1 VEIVF
6 TNQAEKDF
14 ERVKQHPVLLKKVV
28 ALLDL
33 VEENPFATPPRY
45 EKLIGL
51 KNVYSRRINQQH
63 RFIYEF
69 IEATKRVKV
78 IHLST
83 YYEKVKA

>member
-1 VEIVF
+1 MEIVF

-14 ERVKQHPVLLKKVV
+14 ERIKQNPVLLKKAV

-33 VEENPFATPPRY
+33 VKENPFAKPPQY
-45 EKLIGL
+45 VKLIGL

-69 IEATKRVKV
+69 IESTKTVKV

-83 YYEKVKA
+83 YYE

>member
-14 ERVKQHPVLLKKVV
+14 ERIKQNPVLLKKAV

-33 VEENPFATPPRY
+33 VKENPFAKPPQY
-45 EKLIGL
+45 VKLIGL

-69 IEATKRVKV
+69 IESIKTVK
-78 IHLST
+78 IIRLWTH
-83 YYEKVKA
+83 YE

>member
-14 ERVKQHPVLLKKVV
+14 ERIKQNPVLLKKAV

-33 VEENPFATPPRY
+33 VKENPFAKPPQY
-45 EKLIGL
+45 VKLIGL

-63 RFIYEF
+63 RFIYEC
-69 IEATKRVKV
+69 IESTKTVKV

-83 YYEKVKA
+83 YYE

>member
-14 ERVKQHPVLLKKVV
+14 ERIKQNPVLLKKAV

-33 VEENPFATPPRY
+33 VKENPFAKPPQY
-45 EKLIGL
+45 VKLIGL

-69 IEATKRVKV
+69 IESTKTVKV

-83 YYEKVKA
+83 YYE

>member
-1 VEIVF
+1 MEIVF

-14 ERVKQHPVLLKKVV
+14 ERIKQNPVLLKKVV

-33 VEENPFATPPRY
+33 VEVNPFATPPRY

-51 KNVYSRRINQQH
+51 KNVYSRRINQQQ

-69 IEATKRVKV
+69 IESTKTVK
-78 IHLST
+78 IIRLWTH
-83 YYEKVKA
+83 YE

>member
-1 VEIVF
+1 MEIVF

-14 ERVKQHPVLLKKVV
+14 ERIKQNPVLLKKVV

-33 VEENPFATPPRY
+33 VKENPFAKPPQY
-45 EKLIGL
+45 VKLIGL

-69 IEATKRVKV
+69 IESIKTVK
-78 IHLST
+78 IIRLWTH
-83 YYEKVKA
+83 YE

>member
-1 VEIVF
+1 MEIVF

-14 ERVKQHPVLLKKVV
+14 ERIKQNPVLLKKVG

-45 EKLIGL
+45 EKLTGL

-69 IEATKRVKV
+69 IESIKTVK
-78 IHLST
+78 IIRLWTH
-83 YYEKVKA
+83 YE